1 MVEGKKKTVML
12 GVVFLFF
19 LLLAYFE
26 NTSFFT
32 YVQNSFTE
40 APLLAVA
47 LLFIHNV
54 LAISLIILA
63 MSFYVEMVYAF
74 MPKRKIEYV
83 ILDNPRIFA
92 FVFTAVIL
100 LVSILR
106 ASTLVRGQVEISTLV
121 IVVLLSLPNGL
132 VEGYGI
138 FQAIK
143 KTLKRA
149 LSSKDLAAIY
159 LIFLL
164 AAAIEV
170 GFVQVLLWISSH

>member
-12 GVVFLFF
+12 GIVFLFF

-63 MSFYVEMVYAF
+63 MSFYVEMVYTF

-149 LSSKDLAAIY
+149 LSSKDLAVIY

>member
-12 GVVFLFF
+12 GIVFLFF

-149 LSSKDLAAIY
+149 LSSKDLAVIY

>member
-12 GVVFLFF
+12 GIVFLFF
-19 LLLAYFE
+19 LLLAYVE

-32 YVQNSFTE
+32 YVQNSFTD

-106 ASTLVRGQVEISTLV
+106 ASTLVRGEVEISTLA

-149 LSSKDLAAIY
+149 LSSKDLAVIY